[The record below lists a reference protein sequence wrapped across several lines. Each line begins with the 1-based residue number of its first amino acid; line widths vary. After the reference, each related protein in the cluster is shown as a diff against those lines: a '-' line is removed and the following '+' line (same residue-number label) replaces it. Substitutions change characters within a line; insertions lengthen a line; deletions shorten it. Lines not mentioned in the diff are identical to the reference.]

1 MDIIFQCYFDT
12 IVENTEEIKT
22 WAILNQKLRA
32 GIKQWSLW
40 IYIINCNGVN
50 VSQKQPYL

>member
-22 WAILNQKLRA
+22 WAILNQKRRA
-32 GIKQWSLW
+32 GIKQWSLR

-50 VSQKQPYL
+50 VS